1 MPKQIFKYKPTPLF
15 SKWFI
20 ERNMIKIQRIEL
32 NGFKSSSSRLNV
44 LFSASNISVIYGENG
59 SGKTTFLKILHAI
72 FEKDES
78 VLIQNKVSGVSIY
91 YSTPIGYD
99 RVVIKR
105 KYDTTK
111 RNELN
116 KKLETSEYNW
126 SDFQSSPLSEVSSL
140 SMGVERGVVN
150 QASRVEPRQI
160 YEFFAKNKNIINKEI
175 DLFSI
180 SHEMSTFLRLTQNK
194 YKSKSEINQFELI
207 KKNLHLQSIK
217 IENIESLLLEK
228 YKIARITATKRIQ
241 SALFD
246 TLSLAITLNETT
258 VSRDPSTNLPRD
270 FEGRLIEY
278 KDRIIEALDDGEENN
293 FKSKVIQILSDEN
306 FENEVSRYRHHEI
319 LGPLFMNIMNELELE
334 KQMLSSINLLIDTFN
349 RFLINGKELI
359 VRDEQIFVQIG
370 RIRHSLSELSS
381 GERHILTFL
390 CLVLFEGGKRNF
402 LIIDEPEISL
412 NIKWQREL
420 LTLFSELVPK
430 TQIIV
435 ASHSPSLAN
444 RNPNYLCELE
454 LHVGQ

>member
-1 MPKQIFKYKPTPLF
+1 
-15 SKWFI
+15 
-20 ERNMIKIQRIEL
+20 MIRLHRIEL
-32 NGFKSSSSRLNV
+32 NGFKSSSSKLSV
-44 LFSASNISVIYGENG
+44 LLSASNISVIYGENG

-72 FEKDES
+72 FEKDDLTLS
-78 VLIQNKVSGVSIY
+78 QNKVSSVSIY
-91 YSTPIGYD
+91 YSTPVGYD
-99 RVVIKR
+99 RVVIRR
-105 KYDTTK
+105 KYETYK
-111 RNELN
+111 RSEVN
-116 KKLETSEYNW
+116 KITEKPEYNW
-126 SDFQSSPLSEVSSL
+126 SDFQSSPLNDISSL

-150 QASRVEPRQI
+150 QSSRIDPRQI
-160 YEFFAKNKNIINKEI
+160 YEFLIKNKNLLTKGV
-175 DLFSI
+175 DTFSI
-180 SHEMSTFLRLTQNK
+180 AHEMSTFLRLTQSK

-246 TLSLAITLNETT
+246 TLSIAITLNETT
-258 VSRDPSTNLPRD
+258 VHRDSKTKLPWD
-270 FEGRLIEY
+270 FESRLIEY
-278 KDRIIEALDDGEENN
+278 KDRIIEALDDEEENN

-306 FENEVSRYRHHEI
+306 FENEVYRYKHHDI
-319 LGPLFMNIMNELELE
+319 LGPLFMNIMNELEVE

-359 VRDEQIFVQIG
+359 IRDEQIYIKIG
-370 RIRHSLSELSS
+370 NSRHSLSELSS

-390 CLVLFEGGKRNF
+390 CLVLFEGGKRDF

-412 NIKWQREL
+412 NITWQREL
-420 LTLFSELVPK
+420 LSLFSELVPH

-444 RNPNYLCELE
+444 RNPHYLCEME
-454 LHVGQ
+454 LSLGQ